1 MYHVF
6 LIHSSVDG
14 HLGGFHVLA
23 IINNAG
29 MDLGVHVSFSIRI
42 LSGYILRSGIAGSC
56 GNSIVSFLRSLYT
69 VFHSD
74 APTYIPTSSVR
85 EIPSFPHP
93 LQHLLFV
100 DVLMMAILTH
110 VR

>member
-23 IINNAG
+23 VINNAG
-29 MDLGVHVSFSIRI
+29 MNLGVRVSFSIRI
-42 LSGYILRSGIAGSC
+42 LSGYMLRSGIAGSY
-56 GNSIVSFLRSLYT
+56 GNSIVSFLRNLYT
-69 VFHSD
+69 VFYSD

-85 EIPSFPHP
+85 EIP
-93 LQHLLFV
+93 LFH
-100 DVLMMAILTH
+100 ILSSICYL
-110 VR
+110 